1 MNYLGINK
9 SSFQKS
15 IIMIKTTFQK
25 VLFGLLIGGV
35 SLTSCKKEDPNLIS
49 SENNAL
55 ADAAFNH
62 IGSVMDTEVT
72 YAEDQTGT
80 NKTSSVLSSEHDT
93 CATVTWSL
101 SSDQSYVDTVWIDYG
116 NGGCEWQGRTKT
128 GKILITQDGKRSS
141 IGTTTK
147 IELID
152 FTIDEYAVEG
162 TKTVE
167 RTATEWS
174 VGNFNGTDHV
184 VVTGA
189 KITNPDE
196 TAEFSWSSDRI
207 HKGGLVDGEWVV
219 LVEGTIDG
227 INTQGTAFTI
237 TTGSPLKFKLFC
249 PRIVSGVLNLTPAG
263 MDTRSID
270 YGDGTCD
277 LKATVTID
285 NKDYEIIL
293 W

>member
-1 MNYLGINK
+1 MK
-9 SSFQKS
+9 
-15 IIMIKTTFQK
+15 K
-25 VLFGLLIGGV
+25 VLLGLAIGSIALVG
-35 SLTSCKKEDPNLIS
+35 CKKEDPNLIS

-62 IGSVMDTEVT
+62 LGSVMDAEVG

-80 NKTSSVLSSEHDT
+80 NKTNSILSNEHDT
-93 CATVTWSL
+93 CANVTWSL
-101 SSDQSYVDTVWIDYG
+101 SSDQSYVDSIWIDYG
-116 NGGCEWQGRTKT
+116 NGGCEWQGRIKT
-128 GKILITQDGKRSS
+128 GKILITQDGKRST

-152 FTIDEYAVEG
+152 FTIDEYAIEG

-167 RTATEWS
+167 KTNAEWS
-174 VGNFNGTDHV
+174 VGNFNVTDHV
-184 VVTGA
+184 TVTGA
-189 KITNPDE
+189 KITSPDGNS
-196 TAEFSWSSDRI
+196 EFSWESDRI

-227 INTQGTAFTI
+227 VNTQGTAFTI
-237 TTGSPLKFKLFC
+237 TTSTPLKFKLFC

-263 MDTRSID
+263 MSTRSID

-285 NKDYEIIL
+285 NNDYEIIL

>member
-9 SSFQKS
+9 SS
-15 IIMIKTTFQK
+15 FQK

-72 YAEDQTGT
+72 YAEVQTGT
-80 NKTSSVLSSEHDT
+80 NKTSNLLSSEHDT

-128 GKILITQDGKRSS
+128 GKVLITQDGKRSS

-152 FTIDEYAVEG
+152 FTID
-162 TKTVE
+162 
-167 RTATEWS
+167 
-174 VGNFNGTDHV
+174 
-184 VVTGA
+184 
-189 KITNPDE
+189 
-196 TAEFSWSSDRI
+196 
-207 HKGGLVDGEWVV
+207 
-219 LVEGTIDG
+219 
-227 INTQGTAFTI
+227 
-237 TTGSPLKFKLFC
+237 
-249 PRIVSGVLNLTPAG
+249 
-263 MDTRSID
+263 
-270 YGDGTCD
+270 
-277 LKATVTID
+277 